1 MPYQDAV
8 PLTKIRP
15 PRLRS
20 APVPREALE
29 RRIAE
34 LLPQCRLLAMTAP
47 AGFGKTTA
55 LVRQLGLLPP
65 GSAQAWVSA
74 DRGED
79 LAGLVASLWAALAC
93 SGVHRPRPLPAGP
106 AAGEEPKA
114 APSHRLALASALQN
128 ELAAAPVPC
137 GLIVIDDAHRIA
149 DPGAWAFLDALLR
162 RLPAPWT
169 VVLAGR
175 REPLLSLPWL
185 RATGELA
192 EIGLNDLAFAGAELA
207 AWAARQGALGSTGPV
222 DAVCVPLAGWAAAWV
237 LARTGPGHR
246 ERDLQDYFATEV
258 LGSLPEPL
266 RAFALRAAVLHN
278 PVPSRCDALL
288 QRTDSAE
295 RLDELAAWGL
305 LAGDGSPRL
314 LPLFRQLLL
323 AQLQREAP
331 EEAQALLARAAQ
343 SGLEET
349 AAPSTR
355 SVAHPWPPIHAEPRP
370 LAAPVPRATAAGWA
384 DRPREPRELHTRLPT
399 SVSKADDR
407 AALLSAR
414 EREVLARIASGDSN
428 KLIARA
434 FSLSPHTVKRHVAN
448 ILDKLML
455 SSRVQAAAWHAA
467 QQERETA

>member
-1 MPYQDAV
+1 MAD
-8 PLTKIRP
+8 
-15 PRLRS
+15 S
-20 APVPREALE
+20 
-29 RRIAE
+29 
-34 LLPQCRLLAMTAP
+34 LPHCRLLMVTAP

-93 SGVHRPRPLPAGP
+93 TGVHRPRPLPAGP
-106 AAGEEPKA
+106 ATGDEPKA
-114 APSHRLALASALQN
+114 APSHRLALATAMQN

-149 DPGAWAFLDALLR
+149 DPGAWTFLDALLR

-192 EIGLNDLAFAGAELA
+192 EIGPADLAFAGVELPALA
-207 AWAARQGALGSTGPV
+207 ARRGALGSAGHV
-222 DAVCVPLAGWAAAWV
+222 DAVSAPLAGWAAAVV
-237 LARTGPGHR
+237 LTLAGPGHR
-246 ERDLQDYFATEV
+246 ERGLQDYFATEV

-266 RAFALRAAVLHN
+266 RAFALRAAVL
-278 PVPSRCDALL
+278 PELEPSRCDALL
-288 QRTDSAE
+288 GRTDSAE

-305 LAGDGSPRL
+305 LVGDGSHGL
-314 LPLFRQLLL
+314 LPLFRQLLVS
-323 AQLQREAP
+323 QLQREAP
-331 EEAQALLARAAQ
+331 GEARALLARAAPCDAA
-343 SGLEET
+343 GNT
-349 AAPSTR
+349 APST
-355 SVAHPWPPIHAEPRP
+355 ACGAGPWPAPHREPRP
-370 LAAPVPRATAAGWA
+370 PVSAGPQTTFAGPADMPRT
-384 DRPREPRELHTRLPT
+384 PSEPP
-399 SVSKADDR
+399 AMPGPDDR